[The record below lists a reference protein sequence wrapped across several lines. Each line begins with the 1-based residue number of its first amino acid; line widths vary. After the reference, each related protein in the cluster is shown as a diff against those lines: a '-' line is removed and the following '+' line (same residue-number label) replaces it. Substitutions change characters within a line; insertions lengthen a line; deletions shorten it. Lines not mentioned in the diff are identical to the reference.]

1 MKNYITIDGGT
12 TNTRIHLVRD
22 LQVVE
27 SIKFGIGTGKKYESE
42 RWHQIKNG
50 ITEILKNNNLLESDI
65 IAVLVSGMITRNHP
79 HIIAPAGAKELN
91 EGMVKVDMTDI
102 FAIPFY
108 FIRGVKTDCDMI
120 RGEEAEII
128 GLNNGE
134 KGVYILPGSH
144 SKIIST
150 DEIGRITDIKTM
162 LTGEMAAVLSK
173 FTILNESVDIKTNI
187 IDKAFLFEGYDYCKQ
202 NGINNALFKVRILA
216 NLENR
221 TAIEIYSFYM
231 GVILEGEIT
240 AIAKIN
246 PNKLTLA
253 GKKEFVEPM
262 SILIERETDS
272 KINIIDDT
280 VPFSAI
286 GAVKIF
292 EEEN

>member
-22 LQVVE
+22 LQVVA
-27 SIKFGIGTGKKYESE
+27 SIKFGIGTGKEYESE

-50 ITEILKNNNLLESDI
+50 IAEILKNNNLLESDI
-65 IAVLVSGMITRNHP
+65 IAILVSGMITRNYP
-79 HIIAPAGAKELN
+79 HITAPAGAKELK
-91 EGMVKVDMTDI
+91 EGIVKVDMTEI
-102 FAIPFY
+102 SAIPFY
-108 FIRGVKTDCDMI
+108 FIRGVKTECDMI

-128 GLNNGE
+128 GISGGE

-150 DEIGRITDIKTM
+150 DEKGRITDIKTM

-187 IDKAFLFEGYDYCKQ
+187 IDRDFLFKGYDSCK
-202 NGINNALFKVRILA
+202 NDGINNALFKVRILA

-221 TAIEIYSFYM
+221 TAPEIYSFFM
-231 GVILEGEIT
+231 GVILCGEIEV
-240 AIAKIN
+240 IAKMN
-246 PNKLTLA
+246 PKTLTLA

-272 KINIIDDT
+272 MINLIDDA

-292 EEEN
+292 EE